1 MDTAIQ
7 QPQPVNAKR
16 KRKPL
21 YGNAPWYFGFGLLV
35 ILAGFYNS
43 FLMKFGTTDNRHQF
57 HGLAA
62 LSWMLLLIV
71 QPMLTGKGML
81 KWHRVLGKIS
91 FVLVPFVV
99 LSVFIMEQT
108 MIASR
113 EHYPP
118 NSVYQLAF
126 VDFLSLI
133 QFLYFYVMAIVS
145 RHKIQEHAR
154 YMAATVFIF
163 IIPGLGRL
171 LFLVPAINSF
181 NRTLNVSY
189 FLTELALLALIWDDH
204 RSGKIRK
211 PYVIAL
217 ALFVVQHVLLNFI
230 VGYQPWERLMN
241 AYAGLSI
248 FH

>member
-1 MDTAIQ
+1 MDTTLPHQ
-7 QPQPVNAKR
+7 QPVKAKR
-16 KRKPL
+16 KKKPL
-21 YGNAPWYFGFGLLV
+21 YGNAPWYFGFGLLI

-43 FLMKFGTTDNRHQF
+43 FLMQFGTTDNRHQF

-71 QPMLTGKGML
+71 QPLLTAKGTL

-91 FVLVPFVV
+91 FVLVPFVI
-99 LSVFIMEQT
+99 LSVCIMEQT
-108 MIASR
+108 MIASKA
-113 EHYPP
+113 HYPP

-145 RHKIQEHAR
+145 RRKIQEHAR

-171 LFLVPAINSF
+171 LFLIPAINSF

-217 ALFVVQHVLLNFI
+217 VMFGVQHVLLNFI
-230 VGYQPWERLMN
+230 VGYQPWEKVMD
-241 AYAGLSI
+241 AYAGMSI